1 MQTPEHFT
9 LKQVADSIRKVIA
22 ERYARTYWVTAEMH
36 KLNHTKKGHCY
47 PELVQKEDG
56 QILVEMRGTIWKQ
69 QFDRIQQRFAEVVKE
84 PLRDG
89 MELLFQVKITYHPL
103 YNIGLEIIDID
114 PNYTLGALQKERQI
128 TLERLQKEGII
139 NNNQFLKMALL
150 PKRLAIISQAD
161 SKGYSDFIV
170 LLNGHPKRYRFD
182 TFLFD
187 ATLQGDSAI
196 HSIQSQLNRIEKVK
210 HLFDAVVI
218 IRGGGGEIGMHCYNN
233 YELSKRIATFPLPI
247 LTGIG
252 HSTNVTVCEM
262 VAFRHGITP
271 SDIAY
276 FLIGIMEELDAP
288 LDEITNKLPLLTE
301 RFLQNKVTIL
311 ERNVRLFHQDVKL
324 SIAEKRALF
333 QQKVHQLELQLV
345 DKASQ
350 RTNELA
356 ISRKHLRTSIEQLF
370 EKQLQQQKHVV
381 TLFGLNAKNSL
392 TTTQNELIQAH
403 NLFVKTGAF
412 ALVKQRDQL
421 QQFEKT
427 IQLMHP
433 INVLKR
439 GYSIVTNQSGVL
451 SEKNNPT
458 TNTTVTI
465 TTAFG
470 ALDAI
475 ITKETTPL

>member
-1 MQTPEHFT
+1 
-9 LKQVADSIRKVIA
+9 
-22 ERYARTYWVTAEMH
+22 
-36 KLNHTKKGHCY
+36 
-47 PELVQKEDG
+47 
-56 QILVEMRGTIWKQ
+56 
-69 QFDRIQQRFAEVVKE
+69 
-84 PLRDG
+84 
-89 MELLFQVKITYHPL
+89 
-103 YNIGLEIIDID
+103 
-114 PNYTLGALQKERQI
+114 
-128 TLERLQKEGII
+128 
-139 NNNQFLKMALL
+139 MALL

-288 LDEITNKLPLLTE
+288 LDEYLKKLPAFAE
-301 RFLQNKVTIL
+301 RFLLNKTTIL

-324 SIAEKRALF
+324 AIAEKRAFF
-333 QQKVHQLELQLV
+333 QQKVHQLELQLA

-350 RTNELA
+350 RTNELLH
-356 ISRKHLRTSIEQLF
+356 SHKQLRTYSEQLF
-370 EKQLQQQKHVV
+370 VKQLQLQKHLVS
-381 TLFGLNAKNSL
+381 LFGLHAKNRLS
-392 TTTQNELIQAH
+392 TTQNELTQAH
-403 NLFVKTGAF
+403 NSFVKTGAF
-412 ALVKQRDQL
+412 VLVKQRDQL
-421 QQFEKT
+421 KQFDKT

-451 SEKNNPT
+451 SENNNPT

>member
-1 MQTPEHFT
+1 MQNPEHFT
-9 LKQVADSIRKVIA
+9 LKQVTDSIRKVIA

-69 QFDRIQQRFAEVVKE
+69 QFDRIQQRFAEIVKE

-114 PNYTLGALQKERQI
+114 PNYTLGALQKERQN
-128 TLERLQKEGII
+128 TLEKLVKDGIL
-139 NNNQFLKMALL
+139 NNNQQLKMELL
-150 PKRLAIISQAD
+150 PKRLAIISQSD

-187 ATLQGDSAI
+187 ATLQGDAAI
-196 HSIQSQLNRIEKVK
+196 YSIQAQLNRIEKVK

-233 YELSKRIATFPLPI
+233 YELSKQIATFPLPV

-252 HSTNVTVCEM
+252 HSTNLTVCEM

-288 LDEITNKLPLLTE
+288 LDEILNKLPAITE
-301 RFLQNKVTIL
+301 KFLQNKHTIL

-324 SIAEKRALF
+324 VIAEKRALF
-333 QQKVHQLELQLV
+333 QHKVHQLELQLTE
-345 DKASQ
+345 KATQ
-350 RTNELA
+350 RTNDL
-356 ISRKHLRTSIEQLF
+356 SQVR
-370 EKQLQQQKHVV
+370 KQLRASVFLSVDKLRQQHLHAVNMFGSFTKNK
-381 TLFGLNAKNSL
+381 LIEGRFGLSDAQKTLAKAG
-392 TTTQNELIQAH
+392 TTN
-403 NLFVKTGAF
+403 
-412 ALVKQRDQL
+412 LVKHSEHL
-421 QQFEKT
+421 NQFEKT
-427 IQLMHP
+427 IQLVNP

-439 GYSIVTNQSGVL
+439 GYAIVTNETGVI
-451 SEKNNPT
+451 STTNNPVQ
-458 TNTTVTI
+458 NSPITI

-470 ALDAI
+470 ALHAL
-475 ITKETTPL
+475 ITKETKQP